1 MNQVLNPLLEVG
13 DEVICYHMEG
23 EMTIRPGLKGTV
35 IKIQEDPIVPDAL
48 LYQVKWEN
56 GQSLPLLSDVDTWKK
71 TKKKIEEQSGDPIF
85 DIYRRNQALFKHF
98 DYGFFRDF
106 FIKLKDSGIINMFG
120 SYPLIYAGKEHLE
133 RYYGEGREEDELFQ
147 ELLNV
152 ADEAKDKLI
161 QGVLSYL
168 EETNQDFSF
177 DEEGMIKINSLAK
190 KFSKDLF
197 LVYAGSL

>member
-1 MNQVLNPLLEVG
+1 MNQVLNPLLEIG

-23 EMTIRPGLKGTV
+23 EMNVPPGSKGTV
-35 IKIQEDPIVPDAL
+35 IKIQEDPIVPDAF
-48 LYQVKWEN
+48 LYQIKWEN
-56 GQSLPLLSDVDTWKK
+56 GQTLPLLSDVDTWKK

-106 FIKLKDSGIINMFG
+106 FIKLRDSGIINMFR

-133 RYYGEGREEDELFQ
+133 RYYGEGREEDESFQ

-161 QGVLSYL
+161 QGILSYI

-177 DEEGMIKINSLAK
+177 DEEGKIKINSLAK

-197 LVYAGSL
+197 LVYSGSL

>member
-1 MNQVLNPLLEVG
+1 
-13 DEVICYHMEG
+13 
-23 EMTIRPGLKGTV
+23 
-35 IKIQEDPIVPDAL
+35 
-48 LYQVKWEN
+48 
-56 GQSLPLLSDVDTWKK
+56 
-71 TKKKIEEQSGDPIF
+71 
-85 DIYRRNQALFKHF
+85 
-98 DYGFFRDF
+98 
-106 FIKLKDSGIINMFG
+106 MFG

-197 LVYAGSL
+197 LVYAAHSNYSKGSFIEG